1 MIYNFKNNFIFI
13 MQKIYYEKYNFNED
27 LKYFHKILETE
38 YINNEQKC
46 NIQQIK
52 LFGNDRNSVFYDDY
66 HFFVDNNNL
75 FNKIY
80 YQFIED
86 YVKPLY
92 ANKDNKIIVQKTPN
106 LRISLPNLTAIGKNE
121 IEDVSNNIIGMH
133 KDADFGHHEDEI
145 NFIIPITEM
154 FETNSI
160 YYEEKPDSNIS
171 SNEYTNLKL
180 NVHEFFVEKLNH
192 LNHFNKINQTGVSR
206 LSLDFRIIPYEK
218 YMKNIEYFKD
228 TKFALG
234 KYYIILF

>member
-1 MIYNFKNNFIFI
+1 